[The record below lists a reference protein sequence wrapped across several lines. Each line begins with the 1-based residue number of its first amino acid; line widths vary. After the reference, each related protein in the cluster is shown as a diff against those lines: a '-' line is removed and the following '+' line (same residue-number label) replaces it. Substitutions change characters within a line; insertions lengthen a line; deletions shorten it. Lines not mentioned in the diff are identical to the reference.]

1 MKTNVKIAM
10 GMVLLAMAVYAS
22 PASAALLA
30 YEGFDYDV
38 AGLDGTDGG
47 YGFAGAWNGTS
58 VLSND
63 DTNLA
68 NAGTG
73 NTVTGGHLSTAYA
86 AGSRRALA
94 TTLTFNAGDEW
105 YMSWLMK
112 PIPGN
117 WLALK
122 LSNGA
127 HSAGEYSHRG
137 FMFYQ
142 SGSNYAVGGASAPTI
157 VWDGGYTAGDTMFV
171 VAQIKADPANSRW
184 INAVAIY
191 ESPDAAPASFDY
203 ERDYGVTSG
212 DDSRP
217 LDHIQFWTNGGGAI
231 DEIRIGTTYADVVGS
246 SEIPE
251 PASLLFLATG
261 MGLMLIR
268 RR

>member
-22 PASAALLA
+22 PAGATLLA
-30 YEGFDYDV
+30 YEGFDYAD
-38 AGLDGTDGG
+38 AALQDADGG
-47 YGFAGAWNGTS
+47 YGFAGAWNGSSDVSNDGTS
-58 VLSND
+58 IAHTGTANTMTGGRLSNAH
-63 DTNLA
+63 A
-68 NAGTG
+68 N
-73 NTVTGGHLSTAYA
+73 
-86 AGSRRALA
+86 GSKRALA

-142 SGSNYAVGGASAPTI
+142 SGSNYAVGGSSAPA
-157 VWDGGYTAGDTMFV
+157 VNWDGGYTAGDTMFV

-217 LDHIQFWTNGGGAI
+217 LDHIQFWGAGGGEM
-231 DEIRIGTTYADVVGS
+231 DEFRIGTTYEDVVGS